1 MVGLILVNGYQS
13 IKFAAKDW
21 EIMALFFGS
30 YTVALFLEIIT
41 LYGIYSTGYPFELT
55 CKWLSTIFII
65 TRRL

>member
-13 IKFAAKDW
+13 IKFATKDW

-41 LYGIYSTGYPFELT
+41 LYGIYSTGYPFEL
-55 CKWLSTIFII
+55 KWLSTIFII